1 MRPILILPN
10 GKIMVFHIRAV
21 ADLYQSIHGG
31 TIVNTFPT
39 EVNLQRL
46 TESLEY

>member
-10 GKIMVFHIRAV
+10 GTVMVFHIRAV

-31 TIVNTFPT
+31 TIVNTIPVP
-39 EVNLQRL
+39 VNLERL
-46 TESLEY
+46 TETVE